1 MRMSDEFLA
10 EFRKLNKLLILL
22 FIKDLPQKEKIEFLD
37 KSGYSPK
44 DIADLVGTTSNT
56 VSVTLNKL
64 KNKIKLESKV

>member
-1 MRMSDEFLA
+1 MSEELLL

-22 FIKDLPQKEKIEFLD
+22 FTKDLSQKAKIEFLD
-37 KSGYSPK
+37 NSGYSPK

-64 KNKIKLESKV
+64 KKKNKKMESKG